1 MSIKIKRNE
10 QGNCIN
16 FEGSSNPTY
25 WNACLSGEVDSD
37 KTNTI
42 NVINDVITSQT
53 GIKEYEFY
61 QIPYTEFYDAD
72 GNAFADAT
80 SCATYI
86 TVNAN
91 VIGLGGG
98 GTDLNGVN
106 ICFSLDATN
115 TSVLL
120 DNGYHYGVNS
130 IQAIAHSDGTIHI
143 VSTGSGDITHFKGI
157 EVGNACLGADVINGG
172 LNDVINVLNELFTV
186 GAFES
191 IVISDPHSTL
201 VADLGGVDTTGGLV
215 GSAINP
221 SGNDIGA
228 GVAAHYNQ
236 SGYKSTE
243 TIDQAGEYFT
253 FNMRNEGIFGA
264 CLVLDDVADAQG
276 NLTYADPSTF
286 CDGTGNGNQG
296 IQWGMFFHPSPNG
309 PWTYYGALTGTVYG
323 SGWNGVD
330 AFANSNDGANWLA
343 GNAEEFRI
351 GIDANSY
358 ISMEYYNNDTSLWVV
373 VSRTNYPVGNDVKF
387 HLGIK
392 FCDSVVR
399 LVDNPKVHLLEV
411 DDTPTAIGDTNI
423 TLLGDATGTLAA
435 GISTPSGN
443 NFDNGFITEE
453 GLSASGEYFE
463 FEVNLGL
470 NHTVSLVDADTYSV
484 ATIAAD
490 TSIDLITPYSYFGQ
504 NINNLGAVALY
515 HYNLSGLPATEGSRF
530 AATHFRIGFDNQG
543 KLTVWSSSDGVNFI
557 VSKYLSSAAVNGDY
571 RLMYIGPDAGS
582 TFESISKG
590 QLSQAPTMYFRYIES
605 PDNNFEYP
613 LFVTEAESNYYD
625 LNNGGTGTSH
635 THTYVDDPTN
645 TTWYMPDNG
654 ATMTETVV
662 PSGAYLTFL
671 SNAVTYTEITSLTDS
686 DLTPSAFTFG
696 DISQEEGTSVNLPL
710 YPAGASFSQ
719 SATINPNTSGLVYNT
734 SSHYLQGTLTDVGA
748 DTVYTVTVIRA
759 NSYGSTTSTFT
770 ITATDVP
777 VASTLTT
784 PWNKAVVV
792 NGANE
797 YLIGVHNSNSFN
809 ILNMGGMNND
819 VWGANNGKTST
830 DTDARPWSICQ
841 VVYIDNSQP
850 QCYFS
855 QAENYANDRISLS
868 THETGAGSK
877 IEFYWGRSTGI
888 NGANSNGVQ
897 FLFDKPSDGWFG
909 YYIDTTGFRPNQA
922 QSNTT
927 DLAANFRFKQVDLS
941 TGTVTD
947 ITGTWTLV
955 GDGRLNRGLNGDFYI
970 GRESGSQSFSST
982 GSLKVA
988 ATLISTLKRDFLL
1001 PDDTEISMQ
1010 VRDPQQWGIDY
1021 RVGTQQRLAYNN
1033 TPYAFNTYPERCV
1046 SLWLMG
1052 DGALDSYS
1060 NNLRNDVKTSDQTY
1074 TMLRLQ
1080 NMVSN
1085 DIENVTITGLT

>member
-1 MSIKIKRNE
+1 MSNRIKIYGDVVKGCIFFDGSTVEPKFLGTIFAEIKADETDRIIIYRTDRQDSLGNNRQLFKRIQPE
-10 QGNCIN
+10 RIQDKD
-16 FEGSSNPTY
+16 
-25 WNACLSGEVDSD
+25 AVDLVS
-37 KTNTI
+37 
-42 NVINDVITSQT
+42 
-53 GIKEYEFY
+53 
-61 QIPYTEFYDAD
+61 
-72 GNAFADAT
+72 
-80 SCATYI
+80 
-86 TVNAN
+86 
-91 VIGLGGG
+91 GLGYSIQAVVDYINAQASL
-98 GTDLNGVN
+98 TASTNPVVNTSLNG
-106 ICFSLDATN
+106 LDVDFKLDTTN
-115 TSVLL
+115 TSIIL
-120 DNGYHYGVNS
+120 DNGYQYGVNTIKALNTGDGLITLKS
-130 IQAIAHSDGTIHI
+130 IQDARVLFTELDYTK
-143 VSTGSGDITHFKGI
+143 VDING
-157 EVGNACLGADVINGG
+157 VDAVGG

-201 VADLGGVDTTGGLV
+201 VADLSGINTTGGLV
-215 GSAINP
+215 GTAINP
-221 SGNDIGA
+221 SGTDIGA
-228 GVAAHYNQ
+228 GVVAHYNKG
-236 SGYKSTE
+236 GYKSTE

-276 NLTYADPSTF
+276 NSTYADPTKF
-286 CDGTGNGNQG
+286 CDGAGDGNHG
-296 IQWGMFFHPSPNG
+296 IQWGVFFHPSSDG
-309 PWTYYGALTGTVYG
+309 PSTYYGAQTGAVDG
-323 SGWNGVD
+323 SGWSGVD
-330 AFANSNDGANWLA
+330 AFRYSNDGANWLA

-351 GIDANSY
+351 GIDANSF

-373 VSRTNYPVGNDVKF
+373 VSRTNYPVGYNVKF

-399 LVDNPKVHLLEV
+399 LVDNPKVHLLE
-411 DDTPTAIGDTNI
+411 
-423 TLLGDATGTLAA
+423 AA
-435 GISTPSGN
+435 
-443 NFDNGFITEE
+443 
-453 GLSASGEYFE
+453 
-463 FEVNLGL
+463 
-470 NHTVSLVDADTYSV
+470 
-484 ATIAAD
+484 
-490 TSIDLITPYSYFGQ
+490 
-504 NINNLGAVALY
+504 
-515 HYNLSGLPATEGSRF
+515 
-530 AATHFRIGFDNQG
+530 
-543 KLTVWSSSDGVNFI
+543 
-557 VSKYLSSAAVNGDY
+557 
-571 RLMYIGPDAGS
+571 
-582 TFESISKG
+582 
-590 QLSQAPTMYFRYIES
+590 APTMYFRYIES
-605 PDNNFEYP
+605 PDANYEYP

-686 DLTPSAFTFG
+686 DLTPSAFTFS

-719 SATINPNTSGLVYNT
+719 SATISPNTSGLVYNT
-734 SSHYLQGTLTDVGA
+734 SSHYLQGTLADVGA

-777 VASTLTT
+777 VATSWTT
-784 PWNKAVVV
+784 PWNKAVSL

-797 YLIGVHNSNSFN
+797 YLYQVSNSNSFN
-809 ILNMGGMNND
+809 PINMGGMNND

-855 QAENYANDRISLS
+855 QGENSSNDRISLS

-877 IEFYWGRSTGI
+877 IEFYWGRSTGTG
-888 NGANSNGVQ
+888 GANSNGVQ

-955 GDGRLNRGLNGDFYI
+955 GDGRLNRSLNGDFYI
-970 GRESGSQSFSST
+970 GRESVSSFNSNH
-982 GSLKVA
+982 SLKVA

-1010 VRDPQQWGIDY
+1010 VRDPQQWVIDY
-1021 RVGTQQRLAYNN
+1021 RDGTQQRLSYNN
-1033 TPYAFNTYPERCV
+1033 TPYSFDTYSERCV

-1052 DGALDSYS
+1052 DGASDSYS
-1060 NNLRNDVKTSDQTY
+1060 NQLRNDVKTSDQTY

-1085 DIENVTITGLT
+1085 DIENVSINGLT

>member
-1 MSIKIKRNE
+1 MSNRIKIYGDVVKGCIFFDGSTVEPKFLGTIFAEIKADETDRIIIYRTDRQDSLGNNRQLFKRIQPE
-10 QGNCIN
+10 RIQDKD
-16 FEGSSNPTY
+16 
-25 WNACLSGEVDSD
+25 AVDLVS
-37 KTNTI
+37 
-42 NVINDVITSQT
+42 
-53 GIKEYEFY
+53 
-61 QIPYTEFYDAD
+61 
-72 GNAFADAT
+72 
-80 SCATYI
+80 
-86 TVNAN
+86 
-91 VIGLGGG
+91 GLGYSIQAVVDYINAQASL
-98 GTDLNGVN
+98 TASTNPVVNTSLNG
-106 ICFSLDATN
+106 LDVDFKLDTTN
-115 TSVLL
+115 TSIIL
-120 DNGYHYGVNS
+120 DNGYQYGVNTIKALNTGDGLITLKS
-130 IQAIAHSDGTIHI
+130 IQDARVLFTELDYTK
-143 VSTGSGDITHFKGI
+143 VDING
-157 EVGNACLGADVINGG
+157 VDAVGG

-191 IVISDPHSTL
+191 VVISDPHSTL
-201 VADLGGVDTTGGLV
+201 VADLSGINTTGGLV
-215 GSAINP
+215 GTAINP
-221 SGNDIGA
+221 SGTDIGA
-228 GVAAHYNQ
+228 GVVAHYNKG
-236 SGYKSTE
+236 GYKSTE

-276 NLTYADPSTF
+276 NSTYADPTKF
-286 CDGTGNGNQG
+286 CDGAGDGNHG
-296 IQWGMFFHPSPNG
+296 IQWGVFFHPSSDG
-309 PWTYYGALTGTVYG
+309 PSTYYGAQTGAVDG
-323 SGWNGVD
+323 SGWSGVD
-330 AFANSNDGANWLA
+330 AFRYSNDGANWLA

-351 GIDANSY
+351 GIDANSF

-373 VSRTNYPVGNDVKF
+373 VSRTNYPVGYNVKF

-399 LVDNPKVHLLEV
+399 LVDNPKVHLLE
-411 DDTPTAIGDTNI
+411 
-423 TLLGDATGTLAA
+423 AA
-435 GISTPSGN
+435 
-443 NFDNGFITEE
+443 
-453 GLSASGEYFE
+453 
-463 FEVNLGL
+463 
-470 NHTVSLVDADTYSV
+470 
-484 ATIAAD
+484 
-490 TSIDLITPYSYFGQ
+490 
-504 NINNLGAVALY
+504 
-515 HYNLSGLPATEGSRF
+515 
-530 AATHFRIGFDNQG
+530 
-543 KLTVWSSSDGVNFI
+543 
-557 VSKYLSSAAVNGDY
+557 
-571 RLMYIGPDAGS
+571 
-582 TFESISKG
+582 
-590 QLSQAPTMYFRYIES
+590 APTMYFRYIES
-605 PDNNFEYP
+605 PDANYEYP

-635 THTYVDDPTN
+635 THTYVDDPTS

-662 PSGAYLTFL
+662 PSGAYLTFM
-671 SNAVTYTEITSLTDS
+671 SAAVTYTEITSLTNS
-686 DLTPSAFTFG
+686 DLTPSAFTFS

-719 SATINPNTSGLVYNT
+719 SATISPNTSGLVYNT
-734 SSHYLQGTLTDVGA
+734 SSHYLQGTLADVGA

-777 VASTLTT
+777 VATSWTT
-784 PWNKAVVV
+784 PWNKAVSL

-797 YLIGVHNSNSFN
+797 YLYQVSNSNSFN
-809 ILNMGGMNND
+809 PINMGGMNND

-855 QAENYANDRISLS
+855 QGENSSNDRISLS

-877 IEFYWGRSTGI
+877 IEFYWGRSTGTG
-888 NGANSNGVQ
+888 GANSNGVQ

-955 GDGRLNRGLNGDFYI
+955 GDGRLNRSLNGDFYI
-970 GRESGSQSFSST
+970 GRESVSSFNSNH
-982 GSLKVA
+982 SLKVA

-1010 VRDPQQWGIDY
+1010 VRDPQQWVIDY
-1021 RVGTQQRLAYNN
+1021 RDGTQQRLSYNN
-1033 TPYAFNTYPERCV
+1033 TPYSFDTYSERCV

-1052 DGALDSYS
+1052 DGASDSYS
-1060 NNLRNDVKTSDQTY
+1060 NQLRNDVKTSDQTY

-1085 DIENVTITGLT
+1085 DIENVSINGLT

>member
-37 KTNTI
+37 NTNTVNI
-42 NVINDVITSQT
+42 INDVITSQT
-53 GIKEYEFY
+53 GTKEYEFY
-61 QIPYTEFYDAD
+61 QIPYTEFADAD

-80 SCATYI
+80 SCAAYI

-91 VIGLGGG
+91 VIGLGGS

-106 ICFSLDATN
+106 ICFSLDATS

-172 LNDVINVLNELFTV
+172 LNDVVNVLNELFTV

-201 VADLGGVDTTGGLV
+201 VADLGGIDTTGGLV

-221 SGNDIGA
+221 SGSDIGA

-276 NLTYADPSTF
+276 NLIHADPSRF
-286 CDGTGNGNQG
+286 CNGTGNGNEG
-296 IQWGMFFHPSPNG
+296 IQWGTFFHPSSDG
-309 PWTYYGALTGTVYG
+309 PWTYYGALTGTIQG

-330 AFANSNDGANWLA
+330 AFRYSNDGANWLA

-351 GIDANSY
+351 GIDANSF

-373 VSRTNYPVGNDVKF
+373 ISRTNYPVANNVKF

-399 LVDNPKVHLLEV
+399 LVDNPKVHLLE
-411 DDTPTAIGDTNI
+411 
-423 TLLGDATGTLAA
+423 AA
-435 GISTPSGN
+435 
-443 NFDNGFITEE
+443 
-453 GLSASGEYFE
+453 
-463 FEVNLGL
+463 
-470 NHTVSLVDADTYSV
+470 
-484 ATIAAD
+484 
-490 TSIDLITPYSYFGQ
+490 
-504 NINNLGAVALY
+504 
-515 HYNLSGLPATEGSRF
+515 
-530 AATHFRIGFDNQG
+530 
-543 KLTVWSSSDGVNFI
+543 
-557 VSKYLSSAAVNGDY
+557 
-571 RLMYIGPDAGS
+571 
-582 TFESISKG
+582 
-590 QLSQAPTMYFRYIES
+590 APTMYFRYIES
-605 PDNNFEYP
+605 PDGNYEYP

-671 SNAVTYTEITSLTDS
+671 SNAVTYTEITSLTNS
-686 DLTPSAFTFG
+686 DLTPSAFTFS

-719 SATINPNTSGLVYNT
+719 SATISPNTSGLVYNT
-734 SSHYLQGTLTDVGA
+734 SSHYLQGTLADVGA

-777 VASTLTT
+777 VATSWTT
-784 PWNKAVVV
+784 PWNKAVVL

-888 NGANSNGVQ
+888 SGANSNGVQ

-982 GSLKVA
+982 ASLKVA
-988 ATLISTLKRDFLL
+988 STLISTLKRDFLL
-1001 PDDTEISMQ
+1001 ADDTEISMQ
-1010 VRDPQQWGIDY
+1010 VRDPQQWVIDY
-1021 RVGTQQRLAYNN
+1021 RDGTQQRLAYNN
-1033 TPYAFNTYPERCV
+1033 TPYAFDTYPERCV

-1060 NNLRNDVKTSDQTY
+1060 NNLRNDVKTSDQNY

>member
-1 MSIKIKRNE
+1 MSNRIKIYGDVVKGCIFFDGSTVEPKFLGTIFAEIKADETDRIIIYRTDRQDSLGNNRQLFKRIQPE
-10 QGNCIN
+10 RIQDKD
-16 FEGSSNPTY
+16 
-25 WNACLSGEVDSD
+25 AVDLVS
-37 KTNTI
+37 
-42 NVINDVITSQT
+42 
-53 GIKEYEFY
+53 
-61 QIPYTEFYDAD
+61 
-72 GNAFADAT
+72 
-80 SCATYI
+80 
-86 TVNAN
+86 
-91 VIGLGGG
+91 GLGYSIQAVVDYINAQASL
-98 GTDLNGVN
+98 TASTNPVVNTSLNG
-106 ICFSLDATN
+106 LDVDFKLDTTN
-115 TSVLL
+115 TSIIL
-120 DNGYHYGVNS
+120 DNGYQYGVNTIKALNTGDGLITLKS
-130 IQAIAHSDGTIHI
+130 IQDARVLFTELDYTK
-143 VSTGSGDITHFKGI
+143 VDING
-157 EVGNACLGADVINGG
+157 VDAVGG

-201 VADLGGVDTTGGLV
+201 VADLSGINTTGGLV
-215 GSAINP
+215 GTAINP
-221 SGNDIGA
+221 SGTDIGA
-228 GVAAHYNQ
+228 GVVAHYNKG
-236 SGYKSTE
+236 GYKSTE

-276 NLTYADPSTF
+276 NSTYADPTKF
-286 CDGTGNGNQG
+286 CDGAGDGNHG
-296 IQWGMFFHPSPNG
+296 IQWGVFFHPSSDG
-309 PWTYYGALTGTVYG
+309 PSTYYGAQTGAVDG
-323 SGWNGVD
+323 SGWSGVD
-330 AFANSNDGANWLA
+330 AFRYSNDGANWLA

-351 GIDANSY
+351 GIDANSF

-373 VSRTNYPVGNDVKF
+373 VSRTNYPVGYNVKF

-399 LVDNPKVHLLEV
+399 LVDNPKVHLLE
-411 DDTPTAIGDTNI
+411 
-423 TLLGDATGTLAA
+423 AA
-435 GISTPSGN
+435 
-443 NFDNGFITEE
+443 
-453 GLSASGEYFE
+453 
-463 FEVNLGL
+463 
-470 NHTVSLVDADTYSV
+470 
-484 ATIAAD
+484 
-490 TSIDLITPYSYFGQ
+490 
-504 NINNLGAVALY
+504 
-515 HYNLSGLPATEGSRF
+515 
-530 AATHFRIGFDNQG
+530 
-543 KLTVWSSSDGVNFI
+543 
-557 VSKYLSSAAVNGDY
+557 
-571 RLMYIGPDAGS
+571 
-582 TFESISKG
+582 
-590 QLSQAPTMYFRYIES
+590 APTMYFRYIES
-605 PDNNFEYP
+605 PDANYEYP

-635 THTYVDDPTN
+635 THTYVDDPTS

-662 PSGAYLTFL
+662 PSGAYLTFM
-671 SNAVTYTEITSLTDS
+671 SAAVTYTEITSLTNS
-686 DLTPSAFTFG
+686 DLTPSAFTFS

-719 SATINPNTSGLVYNT
+719 SATISPNTSGLVYNT
-734 SSHYLQGTLTDVGA
+734 SSHYLQGTLADVGA

-777 VASTLTT
+777 VATSWTT
-784 PWNKAVVV
+784 PWNKAVSL

-797 YLIGVHNSNSFN
+797 YLYQVSNSNSFN
-809 ILNMGGMNND
+809 PINMGGMNND

-855 QAENYANDRISLS
+855 QGENSSNDRISLS

-877 IEFYWGRSTGI
+877 IEFYWGRSTGTG
-888 NGANSNGVQ
+888 GANSNGVQ

-955 GDGRLNRGLNGDFYI
+955 GDGRLNRSLNGDFYI
-970 GRESGSQSFSST
+970 GRESVSSFNSNH
-982 GSLKVA
+982 SLKVA

-1010 VRDPQQWGIDY
+1010 VRDPQQWVIDY
-1021 RVGTQQRLAYNN
+1021 RDGTQQRLSYNN
-1033 TPYAFNTYPERCV
+1033 TPYSFDTYSERCV

-1052 DGALDSYS
+1052 DGASDSYS
-1060 NNLRNDVKTSDQTY
+1060 NQLRNDVKTSDQTY

-1085 DIENVTITGLT
+1085 DIENVSINGLT